1 MVYSEPKELIRARK
15 LMEEAKFEEALQVLI
30 AYKKNENLSSHDQI
44 SYYLLKSSIF
54 SRLAKKEEFFKY
66 AKKAFQISQ
75 GQKPSLQLLDVYIK
89 MAQVSKWGGMEI
101 DKALEFL
108 AKCEDLFK
116 NFTQESPIELVKREA
131 QIAFIKSQIYDLKNE
146 YNKALKFA
154 EKSLVLREKLNLKAE
169 IIESLTQINGIYY
182 VKGDLDLAQKY
193 TEKCLMLSK
202 EIDYREEILNCYTI
216 LGLIYSS
223 KGEIK
228 RGIEYHKQ
236 ALAIAEEKNRTY
248 AIAVCC
254 NNLGM
259 NFHQQNEFD
268 LAKTYFEKSFEYY
281 EKSGSPGW
289 TVTDCLF
296 HLVLEKGDLVEAKKY
311 LDRLKQLKDKWHNNK
326 NIEIN
331 YRVDKAVLLKT
342 NPRALNRG
350 KAEEILKQ
358 VIKEDITWYDIVI
371 VALLNLCDLLL
382 LDLQNTGLIEIIDE
396 LNSYIVKL
404 INIAEKGHSYLVL
417 AETYLLQAR
426 LALLTLDLKEARLLL
441 TKSQSIAERYG
452 LSRLAIKISSE
463 HDAFLKQQNVWEN
476 MNKDDVSLA
485 ERIKLSGINQQMDG
499 MLRKKEIEFPKVSD
513 EDPVVLIIVSES
525 GELIFS
531 QSFSKRWSFEDD
543 VFGSFLSAINSFSD
557 EMFSEGLDRAIFGQ
571 YSILMKSASP
581 FLVCYLFKGQSYL
594 AQHRIRHFADSIQ
607 NDNLL
612 WETFNKFYQ
621 TNQVIQS
628 KDVPSLDPLITEIFI
643 DKNIP
648 QMN

>member
-1 MVYSEPKELIRARK
+1 MVYSEPEAVIRARK

-30 AYKKNENLSSHDQI
+30 TFKKNENLSSHDQI
-44 SYYLLKSSIF
+44 SYYILKSSIYY
-54 SRLAKKEEFFKY
+54 RLGKKEEFFKY
-66 AKKAFQISQ
+66 TKKAFQASQ
-75 GQKPSLQLLDVYIK
+75 GQKPSLLLIDVYIE
-89 MAQVSKWGGMEI
+89 MAQLSSWGGIEN

-108 AKCEDLFK
+108 KKCADLFK
-116 NFTQESPIELVKREA
+116 ILTQEPPIELAKRKA
-131 QIAFIKSQIYDLKNE
+131 KIAWIKSDIYEFKTNLDR
-146 YNKALKFA
+146 ALKYA
-154 EKSLVLREKLNLKAE
+154 EQALVLREKLNLKIDIIDSLSQMKE
-169 IIESLTQINGIYY
+169 IYFA
-182 VKGDLDLAQKY
+182 KGDLDLAQKY
-193 TEKCLMLSK
+193 TERCLNHSK
-202 EIDYREEILNCYTI
+202 EINYKHMILFCYIT

-228 RGIEYHKQ
+228 RGIEYQKQ
-236 ALAIAEEKNRTY
+236 ALTIAEEIDEVY
-248 AIAVCC
+248 GIAACC
-254 NNLGM
+254 NNLGEDY
-259 NFHQQNEFD
+259 HQQDEFD
-268 LAKTYFEKSFEYY
+268 LAKAHFEKSFEFFN
-281 EKSGSPGW
+281 KAGSPGY
-289 TVTDCLF
+289 TVTDSLF

-311 LDRLKQLKDKWHNNK
+311 LDSLKQLKDRWHNNK
-326 NIEIN
+326 YIDIA
-331 YRVDKAVLLKT
+331 YRIDKAVFLKT
-342 NPRALNRG
+342 SPRALNRG

-358 VIKEDITWYDIVI
+358 VVEEDIAWYGLII

-382 LDLQNTGLIEIIDE
+382 FDLHNTGLLEIINE

-404 INIAEKGHSYLVL
+404 INIAEKNHSFLVL

-426 LALLTLDLKEARLLL
+426 SSLLTLDLKETRLLL
-441 TKSQSIAERYG
+441 NKSQSIAEHYG

-463 HDAFLKQQNVWEN
+463 HDAFLKQQHVWEN
-476 MNKDDVSLA
+476 MDKDDVSLA
-485 ERIKLSGINQQMDG
+485 ERIELSGINQQMDS

-531 QSFSKRWSFEDD
+531 QSFTERWTFEDD
-543 VFGSFLSAINSFSD
+543 VFGSFLSALNSFSD

-594 AQHRIRHFADSIQ
+594 AQHRIRHFVDSIQ
-607 NDNLL
+607 NDNHL
-612 WETFNKFYQ
+612 WETFNKFYHTSQ
-621 TNQVIQS
+621 IIQS